1 MDILDKI
8 NILLGERI
16 GPRSK
21 RKLSGKASA
30 GKKSYER
37 KKYRMTKHKKKSSKE
52 RLERS
57 AEGDKRKKRKMRQP
71 DRTPTGK
78 RQVRYHV

>member
-8 NILLGERI
+8 NILLGERDT
-16 GPRSK
+16 

-37 KKYRMTKHKKKSSKE
+37 KKYRMTKKKKKASLK

-57 AEGDKRKKRKMRQP
+57 AEGDKRAKRKARQP

-78 RQVRYHV
+78 KQVRYHV